1 MLVLKVSAAGFLFL
15 WLGVFITAAPT
26 GVPSS
31 TPTDQPTTLLP
42 TAQPSITGLV
52 VTLDVSMTVDSE
64 LSDEQVTTLTDTI
77 LSAYNVEEDDIS
89 TEISYTTSGSLELD
103 LPEDVTAEEVGDSVV
118 STLAEALGVHPRDV
132 TVVSVDLETG
142 EVVYTVSSSSYDD
155 TAALQTSLD
164 SLDLTVLES
173 DLQELLPGATIVE
186 NSVEEDV
193 TVDVTVVIDGSAA
206 DNIGSGNAAVTSA
219 LADQGYTVETSVAI
233 VTAAPSMSPSFT
245 TVVPSASPSITGIVV
260 TLSLSKSG
268 EVFDAAELASF
279 TEEIAASYGVSV
291 SDVDVSATYTVSGS
305 VSLDSFPEDLSSETI
320 EALLEESIAESLGLH
335 ARDVEVVVDPTTGE
349 ATYNVIVSD
358 SSTAEEVLSSLQAD
372 AFVDDLN
379 ANLASENPL
388 VSVGSVEASEDIVM
402 DLVVTVD
409 ATESTVDVTDASAE
423 VVGQFESQGYDADVE
438 SNVGFIVKFCF

>member
-64 LSDEQVTTLTDTI
+64 LSDEQVTALTDTI

-155 TAALQTSLD
+155 TAALQTTLD
-164 SLDLTVLES
+164 TLDLTVLES

-233 VTAAPSMSPSFT
+233 VTSAPSVSPSFT

-438 SNVGFIVKFCF
+438 SNVGFIVKLCF

>member
-219 LADQGYTVETSVAI
+219 LADQGYTVETSVTI
-233 VTAAPSMSPSFT
+233 VTAAPSVSPSFT